1 MNKQSR
7 LLRCREALMLAGQDM
22 ICAQAGRSR
31 ATLKLARR
39 SNGRKGYRGTITL
52 GVAT

>member
-7 LLRCREALMLAGQDM
+7 LLRRREALMLPGRHDLRP
-22 ICAQAGRSR
+22 GRRSR